1 METETGRMS
10 SEGTDPYLDEKDKE
24 SVTLTFK
31 QQKSQNARFHAFSMI
46 TK

>member
-1 METETGRMS
+1 METEMGRMS
-10 SEGTDPYLDEKDKE
+10 SEGTDPYLDEKDE